1 MKFVGVPMADV
12 ATLRDQIDAARPASL
27 LDAVL
32 PDQDWQGRTPPERSW
47 VVERMAPAGV
57 LTLFSGDG
65 GLGKSLLLQQLLS
78 CVSLGKPWL
87 GVNVKHGR
95 ALGYFCE
102 DDHDEL
108 WRRQEA
114 ILTGHSA
121 AYSDLGSRLA
131 IMPRLGLDNALAARE
146 SRDGLLQ
153 PSEAFHALEQAAH
166 DHQADIIGIDPSVAV
181 FPGNEVVRTEVR
193 RFCDLL
199 NGLAHR
205 TGAAV
210 ILTAHPSRA
219 GLQTGD
225 GYSGST
231 DWNNSVRSRWYLAK
245 AGEDDDCERVITTPK
260 ANYAPTDE
268 RIELV
273 WQDGVFVRTNGPA
286 DAVDRMQQ
294 ASAETVFLECL
305 QRAQR
310 QGVNLSLSKHSG
322 QYAPRYV
329 SRMPQAKSFKTKA
342 LERAMHNL
350 LDEGRIKNVSFGPP
364 SKDRKRLEVVQ

>member
-12 ATLRDQIDAARPASL
+12 ATLREQIDAARPASL

-78 CVSLGKPWL
+78 CIALGKPWL

-95 ALGYFCE
+95 AIGFFCE

-108 WRRQEA
+108 WRRHES
-114 ILTGHSA
+114 ILESLQA
-121 AYSDLGSRLA
+121 SDSDLKGRLA

-153 PSEAFHALEQAAH
+153 PTEAFRVLEQAAY
-166 DHQADIIGIDPSVAV
+166 DQRADIIGIDPSVAV

-231 DWNNSVRSRWYLAK
+231 DWNNAVRSRWYLAK
-245 AGEDDDCERVITTPK
+245 AREEDDCERVITTPK

-273 WQDGVFVRTNGPA
+273 WRDGVFVRSNGAA

-294 ASAETVFLECL
+294 ATAETVFLDCL
-305 QRAQR
+305 RRANR
-310 QGVNLSLSKHSG
+310 QGVNLCLSKNAG
-322 QYAPRYV
+322 NYAPRHV
-329 SRMPQAKSFKTKA
+329 SQMPESGSFKVKA

-350 LDEGRIKNVSFGPP
+350 LSEGRIENVTFGPP
-364 SKDRKRLEVVQ
+364 SKQRTRLEVTE

>member
-1 MKFVGVPMADV
+1 
-12 ATLRDQIDAARPASL
+12 
-27 LDAVL
+27 
-32 PDQDWQGRTPPERSW
+32 
-47 VVERMAPAGV
+47 MAPAGV

-78 CVSLGKPWL
+78 CIALGNPWL
-87 GVNVKHGR
+87 GTHVKHGR
-95 ALGYFCE
+95 AIGFFCE

-114 ILTGHSA
+114 ILTGHNA
-121 AYSDLGSRLA
+121 AYRDLGGRLA
-131 IMPRLGLDNALAARE
+131 MMPRLGLDNALAVRE

-153 PSEAFHALEQAAH
+153 PSESFHALERAAH
-166 DHQADIIGIDPSVAV
+166 DHSADILGIDPSVAV

-219 GLQTGD
+219 GLSTGD

-231 DWNNSVRSRWYLAK
+231 DWNNAVRSRWYLAK

-273 WQDGVFVRTNGPA
+273 WRDGMFVRSNGPT

-294 ASAETVFLECL
+294 AGAETLFLDCL
-305 QRAQR
+305 RKSNR
-310 QGVNLSLSKHSG
+310 QGVNLSLSKNAG
-322 QYAPRYV
+322 NYAPRHI
-329 SRMPQAKSFKTKA
+329 SRMPESGSLKLKT

-350 LDEGRIKNVSFGPP
+350 LSEGRVKNVTFGPP
-364 SKDRKRLEVVQ
+364 SKQRTRLEVAE